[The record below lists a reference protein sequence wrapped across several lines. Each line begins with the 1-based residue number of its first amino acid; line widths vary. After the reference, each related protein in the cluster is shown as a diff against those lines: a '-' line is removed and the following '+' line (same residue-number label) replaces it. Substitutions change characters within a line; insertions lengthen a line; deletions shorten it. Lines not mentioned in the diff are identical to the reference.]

1 MDKTLVNLEICIK
14 YENNENTYK
23 SKFTEFKTFEELKN
37 ISIKHFNIQKEE
49 EIEMMKFTSL
59 EELENKS
66 FIVNNDND
74 LISCMKEIDEYNF
87 SINLELSIDKTIL
100 ENKKKLKQLFL
111 NKLYQEFLSSL
122 KLLKKWLDLKKEL
135 NEKIKYYIKNS
146 QGFFLYGLLKEFP
159 NTITIS
165 KKENDEKI
173 NNIDDN
179 LFCSK
184 LVLDIR
190 EKFNKKMEEI
200 KIKQESFQKQI
211 QHNFDDIFD
220 LIKKNKTNI
229 IIDKNKDF
237 NEIKIGKDEGKNNMD
252 DKNQGKKNGGDTPK
266 PMHGKIMDANIINN
280 YY

>member
-1 MDKTLVNLEICIK
+1 MDKTLVNLEIYIK

-37 ISIKHFNIQKEE
+37 ISKKYFNIQKEE

-111 NKLYQEFLSSL
+111 NKSYQEFLSSL
-122 KLLKKWLDLKKEL
+122 KLLEKWLDLKKEL

-146 QGFFLYGLLKEFP
+146 QGSLYGLLKEFP
-159 NTITIS
+159 NTITLS

-229 IIDKNKDF
+229 IIDKKKDF
-237 NEIKIGKDEGKNNMD
+237 NEIKVDIDEGKNNMD
-252 DKNQGKKNGGDTPK
+252 NKIQGIKYEGDTAK
-266 PMHGKIMDANIINN
+266 PMHGKIIDANIINN

>member
-49 EIEMMKFTSL
+49 EIEMMKFTSS

-122 KLLKKWLDLKKEL
+122 KLLEKWLDLKKEL
-135 NEKIKYYIKNS
+135 NEKINYYIQNS
-146 QGFFLYGLLKEFP
+146 QGSLYGLLNQFP
-159 NTITIS
+159 NTITLS

-229 IIDKNKDF
+229 IIDKNKEF
-237 NEIKIGKDEGKNNMD
+237 NQIIIGEGEAKNDKDE
-252 DKNQGKKNGGDTPK
+252 KNQGKKIGGDTPK

-280 YY
+280 NNK

>member
-23 SKFTEFKTFEELKN
+23 SKFTDFKTFEELKN

-87 SINLELSIDKTIL
+87 SINLELSIDKTIS

-111 NKLYQEFLSSL
+111 NKLYQEFLSLL

-135 NEKIKYYIKNS
+135 NEKINYYVQNS
-146 QGFFLYGLLKEFP
+146 KGSLYGLLKEFP
-159 NTITIS
+159 NTITLS

-229 IIDKNKDF
+229 IIDKNKNI

-252 DKNQGKKNGGDTPK
+252 DKNQGIKYEGNTPK
-266 PMHGKIMDANIINN
+266 PMHGKIIEANIINN

>member
-14 YENNENTYK
+14 YENNENPYK

-87 SINLELSIDKTIL
+87 SINLELSIDKTIS

-111 NKLYQEFLSSL
+111 NKLYQEFLSLL
-122 KLLKKWLDLKKEL
+122 KILKKWLDLKKEL
-135 NEKIKYYIKNS
+135 NKKINYYIQNS
-146 QGFFLYGLLKEFP
+146 QGSLYGLLKEFP
-159 NTITIS
+159 NTITLS

-200 KIKQESFQKQI
+200 KKKQESFQKQI

-229 IIDKNKDF
+229 IIDKKKEVNQ
-237 NEIKIGKDEGKNNMD
+237 IIIGEGEAKNDKD

-266 PMHGKIMDANIINN
+266 PMHGKIEDANIINN
-280 YY
+280 NNK

>member
-14 YENNENTYK
+14 YENNENPYK

-122 KLLKKWLDLKKEL
+122 KLLEKWLDLKKEL
-135 NEKIKYYIKNS
+135 NEKINYYIQNS
-146 QGFFLYGLLKEFP
+146 QGSLYGLLKEFP
-159 NTITIS
+159 NTITLS

-229 IIDKNKDF
+229 IIDKKKDF
-237 NEIKIGKDEGKNNMD
+237 NEIKVDIDEGKNNMD
-252 DKNQGKKNGGDTPK
+252 NKIQGIKFGGDTAK
-266 PMHGKIMDANIINN
+266 PMHGKIIDANIINN

>member
-14 YENNENTYK
+14 YENNENPYK
-23 SKFTEFKTFEELKN
+23 NKFTEFKTFEELKN

-49 EIEMMKFTSL
+49 EIEVMKFTSL

-135 NEKIKYYIKNS
+135 NEKINYYIQNS
-146 QGFFLYGLLKEFP
+146 KGSLYGLLNQFP
-159 NTITIS
+159 NTITLS

-237 NEIKIGKDEGKNNMD
+237 NEIKIGKDEGKNNMV
-252 DKNQGKKNGGDTPK
+252 
-266 PMHGKIMDANIINN
+266 
-280 YY
+280 

>member
-74 LISCMKEIDEYNF
+74 LISCMKEINEYNF

-111 NKLYQEFLSSL
+111 KKLYQEFLSLL

-135 NEKIKYYIKNS
+135 NEKINYYVQNIKGS
-146 QGFFLYGLLKEFP
+146 LYGLLKEFP
-159 NTITIS
+159 NTIILS

-200 KIKQESFQKQI
+200 KIKQERFQKQI

-229 IIDKNKDF
+229 IIDKKKDF
-237 NEIKIGKDEGKNNMD
+237 NEIKVDIDEGKNNMD
-252 DKNQGKKNGGDTPK
+252 NKIQGIKYGGDTAK
-266 PMHGKIMDANIINN
+266 PMHGKIIDANIINN

>member
-1 MDKTLVNLEICIK
+1 MDKTLVNLEIYIK

-111 NKLYQEFLSSL
+111 NKSYQEFLSSL
-122 KLLKKWLDLKKEL
+122 KLLEKWLDLKKEL

-146 QGFFLYGLLKEFP
+146 QGSLYGLLKEFP
-159 NTITIS
+159 NTITLS

-229 IIDKNKDF
+229 IIDKKKDF
-237 NEIKIGKDEGKNNMD
+237 NEIKVDIDEGKNNMD
-252 DKNQGKKNGGDTPK
+252 NKIQGIKYEGDTAK
-266 PMHGKIMDANIINN
+266 PMHGKIIDANIINN

>member
-14 YENNENTYK
+14 YENNENPYK

-87 SINLELSIDKTIL
+87 SINLELSIDKTIS

-135 NEKIKYYIKNS
+135 NEKINYYIQNS
-146 QGFFLYGLLKEFP
+146 QGFLYGLLKEFP
-159 NTITIS
+159 NTITLS

-229 IIDKNKDF
+229 IIDKNKEF
-237 NEIKIGKDEGKNNMD
+237 NQIIIGEGEAKNDKDE
-252 DKNQGKKNGGDTPK
+252 KNQGKKIGGDTPK
-266 PMHGKIMDANIINN
+266 PIHGKIGDANIINN

>member
-14 YENNENTYK
+14 YENNENPYK

-49 EIEMMKFTSL
+49 EIEMMKFTS
-59 EELENKS
+59 ENKS

-135 NEKIKYYIKNS
+135 NEKINYYIQNS
-146 QGFFLYGLLKEFP
+146 QGSLYGLLKEFP
-159 NTITIS
+159 NTITLS

-252 DKNQGKKNGGDTPK
+252 DKNQKKKNGGDTPK
-266 PMHGKIMDANIINN
+266 PMQGKFMDANIINN

>member
-14 YENNENTYK
+14 YENNENPYK
-23 SKFTEFKTFEELKN
+23 NKFTEFKTFEELKN

-135 NEKIKYYIKNS
+135 NEKINYYIQNS
-146 QGFFLYGLLKEFP
+146 QGSLYGLLKEFP
-159 NTITIS
+159 NTITLS

-252 DKNQGKKNGGDTPK
+252 DKNQGKKNWGDTPK
-266 PMHGKIMDANIINN
+266 PMQGKIMNANIINN

>member
-14 YENNENTYK
+14 YENNENPYK

-49 EIEMMKFTSL
+49 EIEVMKFTSL

-135 NEKIKYYIKNS
+135 NEKINYYIQNS
-146 QGFFLYGLLKEFP
+146 QGSLYGLLKEFP
-159 NTITIS
+159 NTITLS

-266 PMHGKIMDANIINN
+266 PMHGKIIDANIINN

>member
-14 YENNENTYK
+14 YENNENPYK

-49 EIEMMKFTSL
+49 EIEMMKFTS
-59 EELENKS
+59 ENKS

-135 NEKIKYYIKNS
+135 NEKINYYIQNS
-146 QGFFLYGLLKEFP
+146 QGSLYGLLKEFP
-159 NTITIS
+159 NTITLS

-229 IIDKNKDF
+229 IIDKNKNI

-252 DKNQGKKNGGDTPK
+252 DKNQGIKYEGNTPK
-266 PMHGKIMDANIINN
+266 PMHGKIIEANIINN

>member
-87 SINLELSIDKTIL
+87 SIILELSIDKTIL

-111 NKLYQEFLSSL
+111 NKLHQEFLSLL

-135 NEKIKYYIKNS
+135 NEKINYYIQNS
-146 QGFFLYGLLKEFP
+146 QGSLYGLLKEFP
-159 NTITIS
+159 NTITLS

-229 IIDKNKDF
+229 IIDKNKEF
-237 NEIKIGKDEGKNNMD
+237 NQIIIGEGEAKNDKDE
-252 DKNQGKKNGGDTPK
+252 KNQGKKIGGDTPK
-266 PMHGKIMDANIINN
+266 PIHGKIIDANIINN

>member
-122 KLLKKWLDLKKEL
+122 KLLEKWLDLKKEL

-159 NTITIS
+159 NTITLS

-252 DKNQGKKNGGDTPK
+252 DKNQEKKNGGDTPK
-266 PMHGKIMDANIINN
+266 PMHGKFMDANIINN

>member
-14 YENNENTYK
+14 YENNENPYK
-23 SKFTEFKTFEELKN
+23 NKFTEFKTFEELKN

-135 NEKIKYYIKNS
+135 NEKINYYIQNS
-146 QGFFLYGLLKEFP
+146 QGSLYGLLNQFP
-159 NTITIS
+159 NTITLS

-229 IIDKNKDF
+229 IIDKKKEVNQ
-237 NEIKIGKDEGKNNMD
+237 IIIGEDEGKNNMD
-252 DKNQGKKNGGDTPK
+252 NKNQGKKIGGDTPK